1 MSDLTKPV
9 TINDL
14 TAKRQKSNPLA
25 NKVDKRF
32 VADVETVQHLGH
44 KYRYLQQLT
53 KQVRQALL
61 GIFPQETLD
70 TCQVVNAS
78 STQLTISFGS
88 PTVVNHA
95 RYVIMNCVQ
104 ALHAHDQQ
112 FCQLQHIK
120 VILAPNMTQSDARQN
135 NSKRALS
142 ENTRRIIADSTRFV
156 TKNERLKQA
165 LLKLADHTD

>member
-1 MSDLTKPV
+1 MSDLTKTV

-14 TAKRQKSNPLA
+14 TAKKQRSNHFA

-32 VADVETVQHLGH
+32 VADVETAQHLGH
-44 KYRYLQQLT
+44 KYRYLQRLT

-61 GIFPQETLD
+61 GIFPQEALD
-70 TCQVVNAS
+70 TCYVVNAS
-78 STQLTISFGS
+78 STELTISFGS

-120 VILAPNMTQSDARQN
+120 VILTPNTSQSDARQN

-142 ENTRRIIADSTRFV
+142 ENTKRIITDSTRFV
-156 TKNERLKQA
+156 TNNERLKQA